1 MWKLQLKRSD
11 DMIKCPLFF
20 RVAPDQSVKFLIHFL
35 SLADLFSS
43 WSYCSFQGSGLGS
56 KRFKDVKK
64 CPQVFYDSL
73 GEVATQTYKTVCA

>member
-43 WSYCSFQGSGLGS
+43 
-56 KRFKDVKK
+56 
-64 CPQVFYDSL
+64 
-73 GEVATQTYKTVCA
+73 